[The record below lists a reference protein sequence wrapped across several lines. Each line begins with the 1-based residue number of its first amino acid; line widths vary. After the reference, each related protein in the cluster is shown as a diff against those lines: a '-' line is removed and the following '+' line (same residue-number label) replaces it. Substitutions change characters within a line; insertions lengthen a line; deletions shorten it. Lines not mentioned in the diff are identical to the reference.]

1 MKTRTAWI
9 AWLLPLLLLG
19 GCRKA
24 SAEREVRVVV
34 SGPGRLARAEGFA
47 LQLRSYGLPGVRVRV
62 CDAGG
67 DTRQLVTCTRGP
79 AALLVTVGGIETRT
93 AMEAGGSTP
102 LLFVGLAAT
111 REWGYVASLK
121 HPGGRASG
129 VDNNYAELSG
139 KRLELLRL
147 ALPGLRRAVV
157 LYQPGVVPTPRG
169 LASLERAAAALGV
182 ELAYAPVREPEDLAD
197 LEGVL
202 AGSGAQAALLL
213 PSFVLEN
220 ALDRVVAA
228 TRAAGMPLVGL
239 DRAQVRAGALLAYG
253 ASGEA
258 MGRQAARMARQLLQG
273 YPVALM
279 PVERPLEMRLS
290 VNLTA
295 ARELGIELD
304 PRFLSLAQEVV
315 R

>member
-1 MKTRTAWI
+1 MRARLLVCL
-9 AWLLPLLLLG
+9 ALLLSVLLP
-19 GCRKA
+19 GCGRTG
-24 SAEREVRVVV
+24 EREVHVLV
-34 SGPGRLARAEGFA
+34 SGAGRMARAEGFA
-47 LQLRSYGLPGVRVRV
+47 LQLRSYNLPGVRVRI
-62 CDAGG
+62 CNAEGDA
-67 DTRQLVTCTRGP
+67 RRLEACAHGP
-79 AALLVTVGGIETRT
+79 AALLVATGGIETRT
-93 AMEAGGSTP
+93 AMEAGGEAP

-111 REWGYVASLK
+111 RAWGYVASLK
-121 HPGGRASG
+121 SPGGRASG

-147 ALPGLRRAVV
+147 ALPALRRAAV
-157 LYQPGVVPTPRG
+157 LYQPGVVPTPMG
-169 LASLERAAAALGV
+169 LTSLEHAAKVLGV
-182 ELAYAPVREPEDLAD
+182 ELAYVPVQGPEDLVG
-197 LEGVL
+197 LEGRL
-202 AGSGAQAALLL
+202 AAARAQAALLL

-228 TRAAGMPLVGL
+228 TRAVGLPLVGL
-239 DRAQVRAGALLAYG
+239 DAAQVRAGALLAYG

-273 YPVALM
+273 YPVAQM

-290 VNLTA
+290 VNLATA
-295 ARELGIELD
+295 RALGIELD